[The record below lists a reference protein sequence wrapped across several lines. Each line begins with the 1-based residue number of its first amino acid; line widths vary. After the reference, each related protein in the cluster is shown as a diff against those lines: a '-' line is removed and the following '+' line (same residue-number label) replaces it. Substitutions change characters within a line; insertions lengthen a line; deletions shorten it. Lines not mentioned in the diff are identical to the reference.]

1 MGIYNPQYRK
11 GGAGSDD
18 IGNSSFLKK
27 VIKKQSV
34 AGTFNKRGRREDSV
48 SSSGDEAAEEE
59 VK

>member
-1 MGIYNPQYRK
+1 MGIYNPQYKK
-11 GGAGSDD
+11 GGASDD

-48 SSSGDEAAEEE
+48 SSSSSHDQ
-59 VK
+59 